1 MYVNKPI
8 LAFRQNVTDKYT
20 IYNSLFAALPFS
32 GIANVGALLPILLQS
47 CVDGYQSG
55 KSPIEIIQD
64 FFNRHVQLS
73 NETEQLDR
81 LFKFVQYIERQVVL
95 FDAIEDAAFDSV
107 HHLNGTGSLKALY
120 NEAYFKGKLPLL
132 KEKLSQFKV
141 RVVLT
146 AHPTQFY
153 PGSVLGI
160 IHDLGEAIAK
170 NDFETINLY
179 IQQLG
184 ITSFFNKKQPT
195 TLDEAVNL
203 MWYLENILYQSIGNI
218 YNFVHNEILDGE
230 KEINNPLIELG
241 FWPGGDRDGN
251 PFVNASTTLKIAES
265 LRSAIIV
272 CYYRDIRKLKRRL
285 TFSGVD
291 MLVTKLEAQ
300 LYENVFRPEESRR
313 INQKE
318 LL

>member
-141 RVVLT
+141 RVVSVSYTHLT
-146 AHPTQFY
+146 LPTIY
-153 PGSVLGI
+153 SV
-160 IHDLGEAIAK
+160 
-170 NDFETINLY
+170 
-179 IQQLG
+179 
-184 ITSFFNKKQPT
+184 
-195 TLDEAVNL
+195 
-203 MWYLENILYQSIGNI
+203 
-218 YNFVHNEILDGE
+218 
-230 KEINNPLIELG
+230 
-241 FWPGGDRDGN
+241 
-251 PFVNASTTLKIAES
+251 
-265 LRSAIIV
+265 
-272 CYYRDIRKLKRRL
+272 
-285 TFSGVD
+285 
-291 MLVTKLEAQ
+291 
-300 LYENVFRPEESRR
+300 
-313 INQKE
+313 
-318 LL
+318 